1 MSESTTSFSC
11 NAPVRTP
18 RLSEQRILFYV
29 VLGLIAAVVSTYAMI
44 VRADFIAY
52 DDNSHVFENPI
63 VKEGL
68 SWRGLG
74 DAFTKFHASLWIPLT
89 WISFMVDISLFGLNP
104 GAMHAVNLAWHTAA
118 TVLLFLTLRRL
129 TGGLWPSAFVAALFG
144 LHPLNVESVAWIAE
158 RKNVLSTFFWIAA
171 IAAYLRHTEK
181 PRALSYFAALLLAGC
196 ALLSKPMAVTLP
208 CTLLLLD
215 FWPLH
220 RWRTVPWP
228 RLVVEKLPFFLLTA
242 GSCWMTLHAPSAHA
256 VVTTD
261 TVSIAGRFSNALV
274 SCAAYLGMIFAP
286 VDLGVIYPH
295 PVDPQPLRAGASAVL
310 LATLTGLAWWQ
321 RKKRPYL
328 LFGWLWFLGVL
339 VPVLGFVQ
347 VGSQAR
353 ADRFTYVPA
362 LGIFVAVVWLI
373 RDLGARSPR
382 ALRLLAGPVLA
393 ACALLTARQVTY
405 WMDGATLFEHTIAV
419 TENNACAHSNAG
431 LHRARDGDLEAA
443 IRHFQQ
449 SLRIQPDQAPIWQDF
464 GAALLR
470 IGRPSEAAEAFRMS
484 LRYGPENFNA
494 TYQLAVALQNSG
506 AADEAIAQFGQ
517 ILRDV
522 PNSAGAHYH
531 LALALESKG
540 RHDEARAHLREAA
553 RLAPDDAQIAEA
565 VKRLDV

>member
-1 MSESTTSFSC
+1 MFESAAPILNDTS
-11 NAPVRTP
+11 AP
-18 RLSEQRILFYV
+18 RLSERRLVFYV
-29 VLGLIAAVVSTYAMI
+29 ALGLITAVVSAYAMI
-44 VRADFIAY
+44 VRADFIVY
-52 DDNSHVFENPI
+52 DDNSHVFENPL
-63 VKEGL
+63 VKGGL
-68 SWRGLG
+68 SWQGAG
-74 DAFTKFHASLWIPLT
+74 DAFTKSHASLWIPLT
-89 WISFMVDISLFGLNP
+89 WLSLMADVSVFDLNP
-104 GAMHAVNLAWHTAA
+104 GAMHAVNLSWHAA
-118 TVLLFLTLRRL
+118 STVLLFFTLHRM
-129 TGGLWPSAFVAALFG
+129 TGSLWASAFVAALFG
-144 LHPLNVESVAWIAE
+144 LHPINVESVAWIAE
-158 RKNVLSTFFWIAA
+158 RKNVLNTFFWIAA
-171 IAAYLRHTEK
+171 MAAYTRYAEK
-181 PRALSYFAALLLAGC
+181 RRLGWYLATFLLSIC
-196 ALLSKPMAVTLP
+196 ALLAKPMAVTLP

-215 FWPLH
+215 FWPLQRH
-220 RWRTVPWP
+220 YATSWR
-228 RLVVEKLPFFLLTA
+228 RLAMEKIPLFLLTI
-242 GSCWMTLHAPSAHA
+242 GTCWMTIQARREHA
-256 VVTTD
+256 VVTTEAL
-261 TVSIAGRFSNALV
+261 TILSRLSNALV
-274 SCAAYLGMIFAP
+274 SYAAYLSMIFWPAK
-286 VDLGVIYPH
+286 LGVFYPH
-295 PVDPQPLRAGASAVL
+295 PIAPQPLLALLAAVL
-310 LATLTGLAWWQ
+310 LFILTGLAWWQ

-362 LGIFVAVVWLI
+362 LGIFVAVVWMV
-373 RDLGARSPR
+373 RELGAQSPR

-405 WMDGATLFEHTIAV
+405 WMDGTTLFEHTIAV
-419 TENNACAHSNAG
+419 TKNNACAHSNAG

-484 LRYGPENFNA
+484 LRYEPENFNA
-494 TYQLAVALQNSG
+494 TYQLAVSLQSSG

-522 PNSAGAHYH
+522 PSSAGAHYH

-553 RLAPDDAQIAEA
+553 RLAPDDVQIAEA
-565 VKRLDV
+565 VKRLGV